1 MMVIHC
7 WQHGRGAFPFY
18 QAILL
23 IRCEM
28 YRYSI
33 YIVIVEKQSTLT
45 IKNCLATQKRFI
57 PKRQYDEMNA

>member
-33 YIVIVEKQSTLT
+33 YIARVEKQSTLT
-45 IKNCLATQKRFI
+45 IKNVKI
-57 PKRQYDEMNA
+57 PSSLLREEDIQL